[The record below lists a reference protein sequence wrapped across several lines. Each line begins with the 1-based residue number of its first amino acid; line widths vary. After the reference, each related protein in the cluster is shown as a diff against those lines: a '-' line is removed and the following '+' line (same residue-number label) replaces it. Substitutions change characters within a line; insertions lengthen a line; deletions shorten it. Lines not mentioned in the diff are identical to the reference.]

1 MIRWKASFFLGT
13 SFCLLCLELYGIG
26 KQKVLN
32 LEKDETHD
40 EVLLNET
47 HFLSLNDWA
56 VDREKLYEER
66 LGLVKSVCEEYGV
79 KNVTSN
85 SSMTDYINLNTKEDK
100 SKLEV
105 GESYHIICM
114 SLT

>member
-1 MIRWKASFFLGT
+1 MIRWKASFLLGI

-26 KQKVLN
+26 KQKDLN
-32 LEKDETHD
+32 LEKNETHD

-66 LGLVKSVCEEYGV
+66 LGLVKSVCEEYSV

-85 SSMTDYINLNTKEDK
+85 SSVTDYINLNTKEDK
-100 SKLEV
+100 SKLQI
-105 GESYHIICM
+105 GEQYNITCM